1 MSQVN
6 TSKEYYL
13 EVLRSKSL
21 FRKKQTEII
30 QSLKV
35 ELNQSQEVYKLKE
48 EIAKNLTLA
57 CSEILSSNKE
67 EGIHKLSCILVIK
80 DIMDLGQQSVLIY
93 VSQNL
98 LNLIKTTVIKYSD
111 TDPVG
116 INYISENP
124 SEKDQQIGEAVVGRM
139 LECIFTWACWHF
151 RNSNG
156 SKTRYFLALE
166 NCLREGIEFPEEE
179 KFIYFQRE
187 EIFRF
192 QGKAGFQAVLYL
204 EDLVDLQFQISETKI
219 FLHQQFDLSES
230 QIDQAKLQD
239 CLAYYEEILADQ
251 KQKQLEHF
259 FPDDK
264 VIYESEMW
272 YVEKVVPK
280 FHSYKSKKIT
290 FQEFKVNVQDIIN
303 KHEDYKKKAIQQ
315 KPNQQSQQN
324 MTNRSQQDSISGQNT
339 QKLNDSQVPQKQNQ
353 QTNRTVEQSSNRMP
367 AESVEQPKQ
376 QQTRAAQQSVGQQ
389 AQNKNQGA
397 QLTDEQQ
404 QSSVRKNSVEKRND
418 GAQKQPSQTQ
428 FDNQQKQNLDELKQE
443 QQLFLKKILELEKHI
458 VEKDES
464 IKKLEDKMLKS
475 EQELKQVKLSKQQQ
489 EETIENLEEQ
499 LQEYRLQEMSQKKQ
513 NNQQSNEETL
523 RLQQKLNEQIDEK
536 DKLKQKITFLQSE
549 LEESQKDRAFL
560 QQKKDE
566 REQEVDSLNMRIE
579 QLQNQVEEMNQNL
592 HEQQQK
598 IYEIQED
605 KENEVRVERFNL
617 EQENQRLNAYVSE
630 LELKIQQLEHE
641 KDFND
646 QDLKE
651 NQNVLEEKI
660 KQLRAENEDQ
670 KNFISQLQQIA
681 ADEEQK
687 TMKWQQDY
695 EVLQLEYQNL
705 KEDLNTARAN
715 TNKIK
720 QEDYN
725 FQILENQIKNLTERN
740 KELEH
745 LLEQAELNAAAA
757 PSQVSNL
764 DYHDRSSYQQRVQEY
779 DNKINQLQEENHNIP
794 ILQTKI
800 NELETLIHQQQNSN
814 PVKSADQEMRYSQI
828 KKVLAETIEKSKQ
841 LDTQLNTFIQQKH
854 QVSQQQAF
862 AAQRSSSAQNFRVP
876 QQNQFKEYESSRE
889 DYNNQFASTQ
899 QLRRPDQLNRSY
911 RGSDQENDLK
921 HYMTQPNFYNPNRS
935 NNESQKLRLSQLNSM
950 KFNKLSGMASTNGF
964 SNMKSAFN
972 KKVEQIFVDESLA
985 LPEKYEDEEVQLNQ
999 SVNSLN
1005 DIRDLRQIDRI
1016 RADLIFPFRNP
1027 KTYYSN
1033 KARLKSQKGKLIQY
1047 DPNLFNYLR
1056 FSQETLYKF
1065 KRSSLKWKFSI
1076 FENEDLQIGQISSS
1090 DVINNQY
1097 IVKLGLYFTNKTEN
1111 EITNFSITYLHSN
1124 KILMQ
1129 KDQQILMAQL
1139 SSKKQI
1145 KQSLTLS
1152 YTQIPYEVVLADV
1165 EYRCHGFNQKFQVP
1179 IPCLLTKYIEI
1190 QELQSETQFKNL
1202 WKEISKFNL
1211 ITSEDCSINR
1221 SIAKSPQ
1228 DFHNYFPH
1236 FINLNPEKASQF
1248 HLGLNDYILGGQIY
1262 LREPNVTFMLK
1273 IYLKPN
1279 NMISFKISSGSEFED
1294 RNVVEFFLQNLLFLF
1309 TIQ

>member
-1 MSQVN
+1 MSQVI

-57 CSEILSSNKE
+57 CAEILSSNKE
-67 EGIHKLSCILVIK
+67 EGIYKLSCILVIK

-98 LNLIKTTVIKYSD
+98 LNLIKTIIIKYSD
-111 TDPVG
+111 TNPVG

-124 SEKDQQIGEAVVGRM
+124 SEKDQQIGEAIVGRM

-156 SKTRYFLALE
+156 TKTRYFLALE
-166 NCLREGIEFPEEE
+166 SCMREGIEFPEEE

-219 FLHQQFDLSES
+219 FLHQQFELSETS
-230 QIDQAKLQD
+230 IDQAKLQE

-251 KQKQLEHF
+251 KQKQLEYF

-315 KPNQQSQQN
+315 KSNQQS
-324 MTNRSQQDSISGQNT
+324 MTNRSQQDSNSGQAT
-339 QKLNDSQVPQKQNQ
+339 QKLSESQAVQKQNQ

-367 AESVEQPKQ
+367 PENVEQQKP
-376 QQTRAAQQSVGQQ
+376 QTRAALQSAGYQS
-389 AQNKNQGA
+389 KNQGA
-397 QLTDEQQ
+397 QQNDELQ
-404 QSSVRKNSVEKRND
+404 QSSIRKNSVEKRVD

-428 FDNQQKQNLDELKQE
+428 FDSQQKQNFDELKQE
-443 QQLFLKKILELEKHI
+443 QQLFLKKIVELENKMK
-458 VEKDES
+458 EKDES

-475 EQELKQVKLSKQQQ
+475 DQELKQVKLSKQQQ

-499 LQEYRLQEMSQKKQ
+499 LQEYRLSEMSQKNQ
-513 NNQQSNEETL
+513 NSKKNNEETL
-523 RLQQKLNEQIDEK
+523 RLQQKLNEQIDEN

-549 LEESQKDRAFL
+549 LEESQNDRAFL
-560 QQKKDE
+560 QSKANEK
-566 REQEVDSLNMRIE
+566 EQEVESLNVRIE
-579 QLQNQVEEMNQNL
+579 QLQNQVEELNQNL

-605 KENEVRVERFNL
+605 NQNEVRVERFNL
-617 EQENQRLNAYVSE
+617 EQENQRLNGLISE

-641 KDFND
+641 KNFNN
-646 QDLKE
+646 QDLQE
-651 NQNVLEEKI
+651 NQNLLEQKI
-660 KQLRAENEDQ
+660 KQLLTENEEQ

-687 TMKWQQDY
+687 TIKWQQDY
-695 EVLQLEYQNL
+695 EILQIEYQNL

-715 TNKIK
+715 SNKII

-725 FQILENQIKNLTERN
+725 VQILENQIKNLTERT

-757 PSQVSNL
+757 PSQVSNQ

-800 NELETLIHQQQNSN
+800 NELETLINQQQHSN

-854 QVSQQQAF
+854 QISQQQAF

-876 QQNQFKEYESSRE
+876 QQNQSKEYESSRE
-889 DYNNQFASTQ
+889 ESYNQFASTQ

-911 RGSDQENDLK
+911 SRSDQENDLK
-921 HYMTQPNFYNPNRS
+921 HYMTQPNFYNPNRG

-950 KFNKLSGMASTNGF
+950 KFNKLNGMASTNGF
-964 SNMKSAFN
+964 SNMKNAFN

-985 LPEKYEDEEVQLNQ
+985 LPEKYEDEETQLNQ

-1033 KARLKSQKGKLIQY
+1033 KARLKTQKGKLVQY
-1047 DPNLFNYLR
+1047 DANLFNYIR

-1065 KRSSLKWKFSI
+1065 KRSNLKWKFSI

-1097 IVKLGLYFTNKTEN
+1097 IVKVGLYFTNKTDSD
-1111 EITNFSITYLHSN
+1111 ITNLSITYLHSN

-1139 SSKKQI
+1139 SSKKQV

-1190 QELQSETQFKNL
+1190 QELQNEAQFKNL

-1236 FINLNPEKASQF
+1236 FLNLNPQKANQF

-1273 IYLKPN
+1273 LYLKPN

>member
-13 EVLRSKSL
+13 EVLRSKTL
-21 FRKKQTEII
+21 FRKKQAEII

-67 EGIHKLSCILVIK
+67 EGIYKLSCILIIK

-98 LNLIKTTVIKYSD
+98 LNLIKTTVINFSN

-116 INYISENP
+116 IYYISESP
-124 SEKDQQIGEAVVGRM
+124 SEKDQQIGEAIVGRM

-156 SKTRYFLALE
+156 TKTRYFLALE
-166 NCLREGIEFPEEE
+166 SCLREGTEFPEEE

-219 FLHQQFDLSES
+219 FLHQQFDLSEA
-230 QIDQAKLQD
+230 QTDQAKLQD

-264 VIYESEMW
+264 IIYESEMW

-290 FQEFKVNVQDIIN
+290 FQEFKINVQDIIN

-315 KPNQQSQQN
+315 KPNQQNQSSV
-324 MTNRSQQDSISGQNT
+324 TNRSQQDSISGQAT
-339 QKLNDSQVPQKQNQ
+339 QKSSEAQAVQKQNQ
-353 QTNRTVEQSSNRMP
+353 QSNRTVEQSSGKMP
-367 AESVEQPKQ
+367 PENVDQQK
-376 QQTRAAQQSVGQQ
+376 QQTRATQQSIGQQ
-389 AQNKNQGA
+389 MQSKNQGA
-397 QLTDEQQ
+397 QQTDEQQ
-404 QSSVRKNSVEKRND
+404 QSSMRKNSVEKRND
-418 GAQKQPSQTQ
+418 GGQKQPSQSQ
-428 FDNQQKQNLDELKQE
+428 LDNQQKQNIDELKQE
-443 QQLFLKKILELEKHI
+443 QQLFLRKILELENKI
-458 VEKDES
+458 KEKDDS
-464 IKKLEDKMLKS
+464 IKKFEDIMLKS
-475 EQELKQVKLSKQQQ
+475 EQELKQLKLSKKQQ

-499 LQEYRLQEMSQKKQ
+499 LQEYRLSEMSQKNQ
-513 NNQQSNEETL
+513 NSQKSNEETL
-523 RLQQKLNEQIDEK
+523 RLQQKLNEQIEEK

-560 QQKKDE
+560 QSKKDE
-566 REQEVDSLNMRIE
+566 KEQEVDSLNNRIE
-579 QLQNQVEEMNQNL
+579 ELQNQVEDLNQNL
-592 HEQQQK
+592 HLQQQK
-598 IYEIQED
+598 IYEIQEE

-617 EQENQRLNAYVSE
+617 EQENDRLKGLISE
-630 LELKIQQLEHE
+630 LELKIQSLSHE
-641 KDFND
+641 KDFNY
-646 QDLKE
+646 QDLQV
-651 NQNVLEEKI
+651 NQNLLEESI
-660 KQLRAENEDQ
+660 KQLRAENEEQ

-687 TMKWQQDY
+687 TVKWQQDY
-695 EVLQLEYQNL
+695 DILLAEHQNL

-715 TNKIK
+715 QNKIK

-757 PSQVSNL
+757 PSQLSNQ

-800 NELETLIHQQQNSN
+800 NELETLINQQQKSN

-854 QVSQQQAF
+854 SVSQQQAF

-876 QQNQFKEYESSRE
+876 QQNQHKDYESSRE
-889 DYNNQFASTQ
+889 EYNNQFASTQ
-899 QLRRPDQLNRSY
+899 QLRRPDLLNRSY
-911 RGSDQENDLK
+911 RGAEQENDLK

-950 KFNKLSGMASTNGF
+950 KYNKLSGMASTNGF
-964 SNMKSAFN
+964 SNMKNSFN

-985 LPEKYEDEEVQLNQ
+985 LPEKYEDEEAQLNQ

-1033 KARLKSQKGKLIQY
+1033 KARLKSQKGKLVQY
-1047 DPNLFNYLR
+1047 DANLFSYIR

-1065 KRSSLKWKFSI
+1065 KRSNLKWKFSI

-1097 IVKLGLYFTNKTEN
+1097 IVKLGLYFTNKTDN
-1111 EITNFSITYLHSN
+1111 DISNLSITYLHSN

-1139 SSKKQI
+1139 TSKKQI

-1190 QELQSETQFKNL
+1190 QELQNEAQFKNL

-1236 FINLNPEKASQF
+1236 FLNLNPEKASQF